1 MENVKYN
8 LKWNHSWNDEGV
20 QEDIEFNLGKIANE
34 MAKMYTTSCVVL
46 VIKDCD
52 HGGSY
57 DTMDIHVFADFL
69 EANDMINKE
78 MYTSHNLD
86 IYQYNCIKNT
96 FVRVMD
102 KCYDSFRFDRPAA
115 VNVNSMFDDQFRFRM
130 RKVFNMKETKVT
142 LHPTNL

>member
-34 MAKMYTTSCVVL
+34 MTKMYTTSCVVL
-46 VIKDCD
+46 VIKDCT
-52 HGGSY
+52 GGSY

-78 MYTSHNLD
+78 MYMLSHSLE
-86 IYQYNCIKNT
+86 IYQYNCINNT
-96 FVRVMD
+96 FVRIMD
-102 KCYDSFRFDRPAA
+102 KCCQTTSFDRLAMIE
-115 VNVNSMFDDQFRFRM
+115 VNSMFDDQFRFRM
-130 RKVFNMKETKVT
+130 RKVFDMKETKVT
-142 LHPTNL
+142 LHPMNL